1 MGGSESMP
9 VVPEGARLK
18 KVYLH
23 FEECEE
29 ANHLTLK
36 LTIPSKWSGATID
49 RLKEFFLETYNE
61 RKPDNK
67 VNPVEYHLERS
78 EGRILRGDET
88 IHEMIK
94 NRDDIYVKPGP
105 STFKHRK
112 DFADEERER
121 QQPRDLIQCKN
132 FGCREK
138 FNDANNHATACK
150 HHTQPPTF
158 HDGKKGWQCCMEK
171 LAYDWE
177 EFEKIAPCAVGFH
190 SAVGLAAP
198 KAEPTGFGAPI
209 PIPAAPAA
217 PATALKSIDDY
228 NEKNPD
234 AVTAVSAIKA
244 PKPKPVPRADGKAKC
259 VNYGC
264 QKEYVVAEN
273 NDTSCPH
280 HAGAPV
286 FHDSG
291 KYWSCCPKVI
301 KYDFDEFLK
310 IPPCVVTAHSDLRD

>member
-1 MGGSESMP
+1 MGGTESTP

-23 FEECEE
+23 FEEGDE

-61 RKPDNK
+61 RKPENK
-67 VNPVEYHLERS
+67 VDPHAYHLERS
-78 EGRILRGDET
+78 EGRLLRGDET
-88 IHEMIK
+88 IHEMVK
-94 NRDDIYVKPGP
+94 NRDDIYVKVGP
-105 STFKHRK
+105 STFKHKK
-112 DFADEERER
+112 DIADEERER
-121 QQPRDLIQCKN
+121 LQPKDLIQCKN

-138 FNDANNHATACK
+138 YYDSENHAAACK
-150 HHTQPPTF
+150 HHTLPPKF
-158 HDGKKGWQCCMEK
+158 HDGKKGWTCCQEK

-177 EFEKIAPCAVGFH
+177 EFEKIEPCAVGFH
-190 SAVGLAAP
+190 SATGIDAP
-198 KAEPTGFGAPI
+198 KPEPTGFGAPVLVV
-209 PIPAAPAA
+209 PPPV
-217 PATALKSIDDY
+217 ATKSIDDY
-228 NEKNPD
+228 NQTNPN
-234 AVTAVSAIKA
+234 AVTAVSSAKST
-244 PKPKPVPRADGKAKC
+244 KPKPAPRTDGKARC

-273 NDTSCPH
+273 NETACPH

-286 FHDSG
+286 FRDER
-291 KYWSCCPKVI
+291 KFWSCCPKSV

-310 IPPCVVTAHSDLRD
+310 IAPCVVGAHTDVRD